1 MSLKPDFGAKSQNFY
16 PSHCW
21 YAAFLTMP
29 RAGFPGPLFPFAPEA
44 SEANGNNEAL
54 DGNTE
59 ALDGNTD
66 ANNASLGSKPQP
78 RESSRGLRR
87 AVGVPG
93 QAMTRPREP
102 C

>member
-1 MSLKPDFGAKSQNFY
+1 
-16 PSHCW
+16 
-21 YAAFLTMP
+21 MP

-66 ANNASLGSKPQP
+66 ANNASLGSKP
-78 RESSRGLRR
+78 
-87 AVGVPG
+87 
-93 QAMTRPREP
+93 RPRAMDPGTNRKSTFNLAENYRSALAGSAELSKF
-102 C
+102 

>member
-1 MSLKPDFGAKSQNFY
+1 MSHVSKRRAGALGCVVLLPGCLWPCKRIY

-66 ANNASLGSKPQP
+66 ANNASLGSKP
-78 RESSRGLRR
+78 
-87 AVGVPG
+87 
-93 QAMTRPREP
+93 RPRATDLLRQNP
-102 C
+102 

>member
-1 MSLKPDFGAKSQNFY
+1 M
-16 PSHCW
+16 
-21 YAAFLTMP
+21 
-29 RAGFPGPLFPFAPEA
+29 APEA
-44 SEANGNNEAL
+44 SEANGNNEALDGNTEAL